1 MKEATYHAL
10 KMAQEYHER
19 KYDNSKDSTYPSMAE
34 ILATA
39 KEIYDFI
46 IALDPDAD
54 ESFEEFPLEITEQL

>member
-1 MKEATYHAL
+1 MNEATYHAL

-19 KYDNSKDSTYPSMAE
+19 KYENSKDCPYPSMVE

-46 IALDPDAD
+46 ILLDPQAD
-54 ESFEEFPLEITEQL
+54 SFEEFPIDITERV